1 MTKVQIEELDSASV
15 EDHGMSSQQERS
27 DEPGNMNSEIREE
40 VRHIAVK
47 PQEHMKRLT
56 ILKMKQFK
64 LLKNWLWFQVV
75 DKKVK
80 KSPFLRD
87 LPRKNLLEQAESEY
101 CKDQ

>member
-1 MTKVQIEELDSASV
+1 
-15 EDHGMSSQQERS
+15 
-27 DEPGNMNSEIREE
+27 
-40 VRHIAVK
+40 
-47 PQEHMKRLT
+47 MKRLT

-64 LLKNWLWFQVV
+64 LLKNWLWFYVV

>member
-47 PQEHMKRLT
+47 P
-56 ILKMKQFK
+56 
-64 LLKNWLWFQVV
+64 
-75 DKKVK
+75 
-80 KSPFLRD
+80 
-87 LPRKNLLEQAESEY
+87 
-101 CKDQ
+101 